1 MPTLDAETERAILS
15 AYDKLGSLRQAA
27 TATGRNFRTVQRVV
41 RDRQA
46 ATEAPESNP
55 GLTDIEKLI
64 DTRVAAMFAAL
75 GPINEGP
82 PAPQP
87 QSPARP
93 EGPRLLVS
101 PTIHARTGWLSD
113 IHCPYHDPV
122 ALDAAFQLFEEW
134 RIDLLVLGGDQLDCY
149 GISRYGKAPSKL
161 RDTLQ
166 KEIDAFRPIRDRIVK
181 LGCRVVYLEGNHD
194 YRVKSLVA
202 DNPALDDLQAL
213 EWHKLADLPESWEIL
228 PNQSRFRMGNLDFIH
243 GDLRGRGV
251 GSKHIASGML
261 AKLKRSTLFGHYH
274 RAQFH
279 PEPDGD
285 GIIRAGFSTGHMCN
299 TSKAADY
306 CPINDWTQGFATID
320 TDPATGLFEVR
331 QHLVHSGKF
340 RHAGKTYG

>member
-1 MPTLDAETERAILS
+1 MAITLSAERMAAILDS
-15 AYDKLGSLRQAA
+15 YAEKGSYRA
-27 TATGRNFRTVQRVV
+27 TAKETGHTYRAVRRVV
-41 RDRQA
+41 
-46 ATEAPESNP
+46 ESA
-55 GLTDIEKLI
+55 GGGADQLLDIRELI
-64 DTRVAAMFAAL
+64 NARVAAALAAL
-75 GPINEGP
+75 GPVDEGP

-87 QSPARP
+87 MPARLD
-93 EGPRLLVS
+93 GPRLLVS

-113 IHCPYHDPV
+113 VHCPYHDPV
-122 ALDAAFQLFEEW
+122 ALGAAFELFEEW
-134 RIDLLVLGGDQLDCY
+134 RIDLLILGGDQLDCY

-181 LGCRVVYLEGNHD
+181 LGCQVKYLEGNHD
-194 YRVKSLVA
+194 HRVKSLVA
-202 DNPALDDLQAL
+202 DNPALDDLQSL

-285 GIIRAGFSTGHMCN
+285 GVIRAGFSTGHMCDPAQ
-299 TSKAADY
+299 AADY

-320 TDPATGLFEVR
+320 TDPTTGLFEVR
-331 QHLVHSGKF
+331 QHLIHAGKF
-340 RHAGKTYG
+340 RHDGKTYG